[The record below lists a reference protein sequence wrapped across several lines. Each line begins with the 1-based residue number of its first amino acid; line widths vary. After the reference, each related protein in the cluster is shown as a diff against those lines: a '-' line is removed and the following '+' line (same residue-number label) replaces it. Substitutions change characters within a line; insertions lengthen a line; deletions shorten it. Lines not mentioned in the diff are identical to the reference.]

1 MKPGPL
7 AYVRAATTDAALQV
21 LGEHGDEAKVLAGG
35 QSLLPLLNMRFARP
49 AVLVDLNG
57 IAGLDT
63 IRIVNEVVRVGALAR
78 QSAFAADPVIRER
91 VPLAAECMPHVG
103 HFVTRNRGTVGGS
116 IAHADAR
123 GELPLAL
130 TVLGGKVTIRS
141 PTGGFRNVLAE
152 TFFVTH
158 FTSLLA
164 PNELLA
170 ETLWPAARPGSG
182 FAFEEFALR
191 RGDYAL
197 GMAACA
203 LRMEEGR
210 AADVRI
216 GVGAVADRPLLL
228 ADLSGAVAGN
238 AVDGE
243 LAREVGARAAASVDP
258 ADNVHASAA
267 YQRHLTGRL
276 VGRALMRAWE
286 RATAA
291 GAAVGEGE
299 A

>member
-1 MKPGPL
+1 VKPGPV
-7 AYVRAATTDAALQV
+7 AYVRAATVGAALEV

-49 AVLVDLNG
+49 ALLVDLNG
-57 IAGLDT
+57 IPGLGT
-63 IRIVNEVVRVGALAR
+63 IGIVNEVVRVGALAR
-78 QSAFAADPVIRER
+78 QSAFAADPLIRDR

-130 TVLGGKVTIRS
+130 TVLGGKVTIRT
-141 PTGGFRNVLAE
+141 PRGGFRNVPAE
-152 TFFVTH
+152 RFFLTH
-158 FTSLLA
+158 FTSVLA
-164 PNELLA
+164 PTELVV

-197 GMAACA
+197 GMAACT
-203 LRMEEGR
+203 LRVEEGR
-210 AADVRI
+210 AVDVRI

-228 ADLSGAVAGN
+228 AELSAGVSGS
-238 AVDGE
+238 AVDAA
-243 LAREVGARAAASVDP
+243 LARETGAAAAAAVDP
-258 ADNVHASAA
+258 ADNLHATAA
-267 YQRHLTGRL
+267 YQRHLTGHL
-276 VGRALMRAWE
+276 VERALLVAWE
-286 RATAA
+286 RATVAA
-291 GAAVGEGE
+291 IDEGE
-299 A
+299 AEA

>member
-1 MKPGPL
+1 MG
-7 AYVRAATTDAALQV
+7 AALEI
-21 LGEHGDEAKVLAGG
+21 LGEHGDEAKALAGG

-49 AVLVDLNG
+49 AMLVDLNA
-57 IAGLDT
+57 IPGLGT
-63 IRIVNEVVRVGALAR
+63 ITVVKEVVRVGALAR
-78 QSAFAADPVIRER
+78 QSAFAADPVIRAR

-130 TVLGGKVTIRS
+130 TVLGGKVTVRS
-141 PTGGFRNVLAE
+141 PSGGFRNVPAE
-152 TFFVTH
+152 RFFVTH
-158 FTSLLA
+158 FTSVLA
-164 PNELLA
+164 PTELVA

-203 LRMEEGR
+203 LRVEDGR

-228 ADLSGAVAGN
+228 AELSDAVAGN
-238 AVDGE
+238 AVDGA
-243 LAREVGARAAASVDP
+243 LAREVGAGAAASVDP
-258 ADNVHASAA
+258 ADNLHASAA
-267 YQRHLTGRL
+267 YQRHLTGHL
-276 VGRALMRAWE
+276 VERALVRAWE
-286 RATAA
+286 RATTVAA
-291 GAAVGEGE
+291 AEADAVAEG
-299 A
+299 